1 MKDVMGLIFTGEN
14 DIHLGELTSLRAVA
28 ALPIAGRYRVID
40 FQLSSMVHSGI
51 KNVGVITQKN
61 YSSLMDHI
69 GSGREWD
76 LHGKQGLVMLPPF
89 LTRENMGV
97 YSGLLDALKSN
108 CTYLRLSRQEYIV
121 LTNSH
126 TIYNMDY
133 TDALKYHIEKGAD
146 VTVLYAH
153 GAKAVGTEGE
163 NDTFLSVDEDGKVTG
178 MEIGSSVPT
187 RDCASLKVYITKRE
201 LLRQL
206 VEQAA
211 ANGMHDFDRDI
222 LQRNINDGNLRV
234 YGYEYKGLAC
244 QIDSIQ
250 SYFNFNMSLLS
261 GDVRRQ
267 LFPAD
272 RPVYTKVRDDLPTRY
287 VEECECSNSLI
298 ANGCMIEG
306 TVINSVIFRGVKV
319 AKGAVVKNSIVMQ
332 DAQIQEGAEI
342 DHCILDKQSVIRRL
356 LGYCELSLGKIDA
369 VDSSQGEQGQSL
381 SHQGMVIHPF
391 VKLDRVPQI
400 LAGIIP
406 EFADVPAGETP
417 LPPVALR
424 RAVIRRG
431 ILQGAG
437 FWIAVCVAVSQVI
450 ANLVLHNAE
459 PEGQMVLGYLN
470 IGAYAAYAVCLIVLA
485 LEVVGAVLWA
495 RGSGFAYN
503 RRFMRVVNG
512 GLGCESVSFPRRKIQ
527 FGYTKTN
534 PFQRRAQTATIA
546 VRTAAGTGG
555 TTVRLIDVCED
566 DAQAWLE
573 WVRPRRDAV
582 S

>member
-133 TDALKYHIEKGAD
+133 TDALKYHVEKGAD

-222 LQRNINDGNLRV
+222 LSATSTTATCGFTATNTRGWPARSTPSSPT
-234 YGYEYKGLAC
+234 
-244 QIDSIQ
+244 SI
-250 SYFNFNMSLLS
+250 STCRCS
-261 GDVRRQ
+261 
-267 LFPAD
+267 PA
-272 RPVYTKVRDDLPTRY
+272 T
-287 VEECECSNSLI
+287 C
-298 ANGCMIEG
+298 
-306 TVINSVIFRGVKV
+306 
-319 AKGAVVKNSIVMQ
+319 
-332 DAQIQEGAEI
+332 
-342 DHCILDKQSVIRRL
+342 
-356 LGYCELSLGKIDA
+356 
-369 VDSSQGEQGQSL
+369 
-381 SHQGMVIHPF
+381 
-391 VKLDRVPQI
+391 
-400 LAGIIP
+400 
-406 EFADVPAGETP
+406 
-417 LPPVALR
+417 
-424 RAVIRRG
+424 
-431 ILQGAG
+431 
-437 FWIAVCVAVSQVI
+437 AVSSSRRI
-450 ANLVLHNAE
+450 ARC
-459 PEGQMVLGYLN
+459 
-470 IGAYAAYAVCLIVLA
+470 I
-485 LEVVGAVLWA
+485 
-495 RGSGFAYN
+495 
-503 RRFMRVVNG
+503 
-512 GLGCESVSFPRRKIQ
+512 PRC
-527 FGYTKTN
+527 
-534 PFQRRAQTATIA
+534 AT
-546 VRTAAGTGG
+546 T
-555 TTVRLIDVCED
+555 C
-566 DAQAWLE
+566 
-573 WVRPRRDAV
+573 RPAMWRSA
-582 S
+582 SAPTP

>member
-28 ALPIAGRYRVID
+28 ALPIAGRYRVVD

-108 CTYLRLSRQEYIV
+108 STYLRLSRQEYIV

-133 TDALKYHIEKGAD
+133 TEALKFHMEKGAD
-146 VTVLYAH
+146 MTVLYAH

-163 NDTFLSVDEDGKVTG
+163 NDTFLSVDEEGKVTG

-201 LLRQL
+201 LLR
-206 VEQAA
+206 
-211 ANGMHDFDRDI
+211 H
-222 LQRNINDGNLRV
+222 
-234 YGYEYKGLAC
+234 EYKGLAC

-250 SYFNFNMSLLS
+250 SYFNFNMSLLNS
-261 GDVRRQ
+261 DVRRQ

-272 RPVYTKVRDDLPTRY
+272 RPVYTKVRDDLPARY
-287 VEECECSNSLI
+287 VDECECSNSLI
-298 ANGCMIEG
+298 ANGCVIEG
-306 TVINSVIFRGVKV
+306 TVINSVLFRGVKV

-342 DHCILDKQSVIRRL
+342 DHCILDKQSVIRRNGRL
-356 LGYCELSLGKIDA
+356 IA
-369 VDSSQGEQGQSL
+369 
-381 SHQGMVIHPF
+381 
-391 VKLDRVPQI
+391 
-400 LAGIIP
+400 
-406 EFADVPAGETP
+406 PAAYP
-417 LPPVALR
+417 
-424 RAVIRRG
+424 I
-431 ILQGAG
+431 
-437 FWIAVCVAVSQVI
+437 VI
-450 ANLVLHNAE
+450 AKN
-459 PEGQMVLGYLN
+459 
-470 IGAYAAYAVCLIVLA
+470 
-485 LEVVGAVLWA
+485 VV
-495 RGSGFAYN
+495 
-503 RRFMRVVNG
+503 
-512 GLGCESVSFPRRKIQ
+512 I
-527 FGYTKTN
+527 
-534 PFQRRAQTATIA
+534 
-546 VRTAAGTGG
+546 
-555 TTVRLIDVCED
+555 
-566 DAQAWLE
+566 
-573 WVRPRRDAV
+573 
-582 S
+582 

>member
-97 YSGLLDALKSN
+97 YSGLLDALK
-108 CTYLRLSRQEYIV
+108 
-121 LTNSH
+121 
-126 TIYNMDY
+126 
-133 TDALKYHIEKGAD
+133 YHVEKGAD

-153 GAKAVGTEGE
+153 GTKAVGTEGE
-163 NDTFLSVDEDGKVTG
+163 NDTFLSVDEEGKVTG

-187 RDCASLKVYITKRE
+187 RDCASLKIYITKRE

-222 LQRNINDGNLRV
+222 LQRNINDGNLKV

-250 SYFNFNMSLLS
+250 SYFNFNMSLLNS
-261 GDVRRQ
+261 DVRRQ

-287 VEECECSNSLI
+287 VDECECSNSLI
-298 ANGCMIEG
+298 ANGCIIEG
-306 TVINSVIFRGVKV
+306 TVINSVLFRGVKV
-319 AKGAVVKNSIVMQ
+319 AKGAVIKNSIVMQ

-342 DHCILDKQSVIRRL
+342 DHCILDKQSVIRRNGRL
-356 LGYCELSLGKIDA
+356 IA
-369 VDSSQGEQGQSL
+369 
-381 SHQGMVIHPF
+381 
-391 VKLDRVPQI
+391 
-400 LAGIIP
+400 
-406 EFADVPAGETP
+406 PAAYP
-417 LPPVALR
+417 
-424 RAVIRRG
+424 I
-431 ILQGAG
+431 
-437 FWIAVCVAVSQVI
+437 VI
-450 ANLVLHNAE
+450 AKN
-459 PEGQMVLGYLN
+459 
-470 IGAYAAYAVCLIVLA
+470 
-485 LEVVGAVLWA
+485 VV
-495 RGSGFAYN
+495 
-503 RRFMRVVNG
+503 
-512 GLGCESVSFPRRKIQ
+512 I
-527 FGYTKTN
+527 
-534 PFQRRAQTATIA
+534 
-546 VRTAAGTGG
+546 
-555 TTVRLIDVCED
+555 
-566 DAQAWLE
+566 
-573 WVRPRRDAV
+573 
-582 S
+582 